1 MGLAAFVG
9 TIEGIIEQFI
19 KYRKVTT
26 EEDLSCQQETS
37 TFLTKQMI
45 SIFIYKMLR
54 LLLMLVILSTSLISL
69 LKVIMTF
76 MGIEFGSTN
85 LNAVVLMASFKI
97 YKVFTKLMPDVVNG
111 TDEAANDV
119 SKLYITV
126 LRLDEWLKSLISSIS
141 ETKKNSTNNND
152 DTQ

>member
-1 MGLAAFVG
+1 
-9 TIEGIIEQFI
+9 
-19 KYRKVTT
+19 
-26 EEDLSCQQETS
+26 
-37 TFLTKQMI
+37 
-45 SIFIYKMLR
+45 MLR

-69 LKVIMTF
+69 FKVIMTF

-119 SKLYITV
+119 SKLYITA
-126 LRLDEWLKSLISSIS
+126 LRFDEWLKSLISSIS

>member
-1 MGLAAFVG
+1 M
-9 TIEGIIEQFI
+9 
-19 KYRKVTT
+19 
-26 EEDLSCQQETS
+26 
-37 TFLTKQMI
+37 
-45 SIFIYKMLR
+45 
-54 LLLMLVILSTSLISL
+54 
-69 LKVIMTF
+69 KVIMTF

-85 LNAVVLMASFKI
+85 LNAFVLMASFKI

-119 SKLYITV
+119 SKLYISA